1 MLLILSSSSPSF
13 LPHPCPAGSHQGTQ
27 LNSANLQKF
36 EFEIFIYLLSDKG
49 GQRFII
55 IFANLS
61 DKKNSHINFQATYRL
76 HLKWIYF
83 F

>member
-1 MLLILSSSSPSF
+1 VSPSSTPGPGPDPVPSSPSF

-49 GQRFII
+49 GQRWGIESVKFVRYEVST
-55 IFANLS
+55 AA
-61 DKKNSHINFQATYRL
+61 KRMGR
-76 HLKWIYF
+76 W
-83 F
+83 